1 VTIAAKPHPGT
12 APRRNAQNAQAPR
25 KEVTTMIRKLKD
37 VLIFNPRPAIRD
49 KSEFNARLLEQRRED
64 IYLAMHQM
72 GLLR

>member
-1 VTIAAKPHPGT
+1 
-12 APRRNAQNAQAPR
+12 
-25 KEVTTMIRKLKD
+25 MIRKLKD